1 MDGFHA
7 DTSGFAGWA
16 SDFSASI
23 VTVDHFASGPAS
35 AGVTGIVAVEGIA
48 EEKEEDGRTDGKK
61 AGSGNRC
68 GHDPSSPRF
77 FVQPESTRTGP

>member
-1 MDGFHA
+1 MEGFHA
-7 DTSGFAGWA
+7 DTSGFAGQA
-16 SDFSASI
+16 LDFSVADFTDDG
-23 VTVDHFASGPAS
+23 VASGPAS